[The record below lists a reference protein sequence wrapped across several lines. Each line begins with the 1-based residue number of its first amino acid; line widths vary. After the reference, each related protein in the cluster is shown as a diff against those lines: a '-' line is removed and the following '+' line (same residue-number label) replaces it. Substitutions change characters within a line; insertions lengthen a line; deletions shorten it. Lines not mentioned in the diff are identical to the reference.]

1 MTRLTVS
8 DKKEIANNAVNQSA
22 IRERRKER
30 DARRK
35 AWAESVRLWING
47 DDEAKA
53 AEIAQKIDKL
63 LLEMPEGFA
72 IRSTVLSMGN
82 YKYVSFEGTRDRV
95 CADWGDAKMVAGF
108 NSTAQIPRGHAL
120 EVEHDEIEALDKAI
134 KNDANKMRAQVNSV
148 LNSVTTVAKLLK
160 VWPEC
165 RELLPAGL
173 GQDKVR
179 LPAVPIKDL
188 NAALGLPSDK
198 ARPTPPEAE

>member
-30 DARRK
+30 DAKRK
-35 AWAESVRLWING
+35 AWAESVRLWVNG
-47 DDEAKA
+47 DDEAV
-53 AEIAQKIDKL
+53 AQEVGEKIQNL
-63 LLEMPEGFA
+63 LSQMPDGFRDNA
-72 IRSTVLSMGN
+72 HFLPYSNFKRVQ
-82 YKYVSFEGTRDRV
+82 FEGQRGVVMAEWWQSRIV
-95 CADWGDAKMVAGF
+95 RNGA
-108 NSTAQIPRGHAL
+108 TAVNIPRDHAL
-120 EVEHDEIEALDKAI
+120 HAEYLEIEALDKAI
-134 KNDANKMRAQVNSV
+134 QADANKMRAQVNSV

-198 ARPTPPEAE
+198 ARPTPPGAE